1 MDLALRCPS
10 CACENRP
17 QAKFCNECGAALSNS
32 ALSGGDRRQ
41 AAVLFADISGY
52 TELCAS
58 HDAEQVQAMLSRFF
72 VATEQVVEA
81 YGGSVIDRAGDAVMA
96 VFGAPKA
103 HGNDA
108 QRAIRAAFDMHEA
121 AGRLEDCAG
130 QPLRLHIGV
139 SSGEVVAADIGG
151 GGKSKYSVTGATVNL
166 AARLDGLAG
175 PGETL
180 ISDPLHRMVS
190 AEIEVQPLGDC
201 RVKGFPKPVPVWRVL
216 ALRTARSERSRFV
229 GRDLEVARAMDA
241 LRGVQAARRGLTIV
255 VRGEAGIGKSRLVE
269 EIGVRAKALGFDTP
283 CGKVLDFGV
292 RRARQAL
299 PTILRAMLGIG
310 DDDDIGAQR
319 SALDRARERGVVTE
333 DDEPFVNDLLDID
346 QPPAP
351 KSVFDAMDHASRQRR
366 SAETFAAVLG
376 RAAGIRPLLLTIEDI
391 HWASPYLLRH
401 LTALEAT
408 STGCPM
414 AIVLTSRP
422 GQQALDPLPES
433 TADRGSRVE
442 IDLAPFSLEESMRLA
457 EQWTEGSAE
466 LSSKCIE
473 RAEGNPLFLEH
484 LLRSEHDGSER
495 RIPPT
500 VQSIVLESMDRL
512 SSRDRSL
519 LQTAAVLGQMFS
531 LQSLRAVAR
540 EPDGR
545 VDPLEAAGMIR
556 AIGTDLLFAH
566 ALIQEAVYSSL
577 LTSKRRELH
586 ARCAQWFAGS
596 EPILHAQHL
605 DRADSPE
612 AAQAYLAAS
621 RLEAERFRFDTAL
634 HLAARATELAPA
646 ADLGCALAL
655 LQGELLRDTGQS
667 NDSILAFRRA
677 LDLAQH
683 DNERCHAWMG
693 IAAGQRVTGE
703 LAPAMDALDRAE
715 HLAERSGLATERSRI
730 HHTRGNL
737 CFARGESAACEAEHQ
752 QALDLARL
760 AGNLECEVHA
770 LGGMADAHYAQARI
784 AAALTCFQRCMAIAG
799 ERGWIGIETSNRCMA
814 AVCLWLLGSLPAG
827 IIELRRACEDA
838 RRIGAVPLQ
847 LLAVD
852 TLAILLVEAGL
863 FEEAERCCT
872 EGLPLARAA
881 GSGRYESLLLWNLGS
896 CHIAR
901 GGQEAARRCIDDSLA
916 LARQTGLGSMGP
928 AIYARLARAASNPA
942 QRTQALDE
950 GERLLK
956 GPCLAHAALMFYR
969 EAIEASIAA
978 SDWDRTSRYA
988 SELGSFVRDEPLHW
1002 ADLIVSRA
1010 KILKEVALNPGS
1022 REPLLRLQALREQ
1035 VVAAGW
1041 ASALVEIDSRLAAQ
1055 PALH

>member
-17 QAKFCNECGAALSNS
+17 QAKFCDGCGAALSNPN
-32 ALSGGDRRQ
+32 LPGGDRRQ

-52 TELCAS
+52 TELCAR
-58 HDAEQVQAMLSRFF
+58 HDPEHVQAMLGRFF
-72 VATEQVVEA
+72 AATEQVVEA

-108 QRAIRAAFDMHEA
+108 QRAVRAAFDMHEA

-130 QPLRLHIGV
+130 QPLCLHIGV
-139 SSGEVVAADIGG
+139 SSGEVVAADISG
-151 GGKSKYSVTGATVNL
+151 GGKSKYSVTGAAVNL
-166 AARLDGLAG
+166 AARLDALAG

-180 ISDPLHRMVS
+180 ISDALHRMVS
-190 AEIEVQPLGDC
+190 EELEVQPLGEC
-201 RVKGFPKPVPVWRVL
+201 TVKGFPKPVPVWRVL
-216 ALRTARSERSRFV
+216 ALRAAQSDRSRFV

-241 LRGVQAARRGLTIV
+241 LRGVQEARSGLTIV

-269 EIGVRAKALGFDTP
+269 EIGVRAKALGFDTLS
-283 CGKVLDFGV
+283 GKVLDFGV
-292 RRARQAL
+292 RRAREAL
-299 PTILRAMLGIG
+299 PTILRAVLDIG
-310 DDDDIGAQR
+310 DDDDVDAQR
-319 SALDRARERGVVTE
+319 SGLQRARERGVVTE
-333 DDEPFVNDLLDID
+333 DDEPFVNDLLDIA
-346 QPPAP
+346 QPP
-351 KSVFDAMDHASRQRR
+351 KLNNVFEAMDHASRQRR

-376 RAAGIRPLLLTIEDI
+376 RAAGIRPLLLTIEDV
-391 HWASPYLLRH
+391 HWAPPSLLRH

-422 GQQALDPLPES
+422 GQQALDPAPGS
-433 TADRGSRVE
+433 TADRRSRVE
-442 IDLAPFSLEESMRLA
+442 IDLAPFSPEESLRFA

-466 LSSKCIE
+466 FTSKCIE
-473 RAEGNPLFLEH
+473 RAEGNPLFLEQ

-500 VQSIVLESMDRL
+500 VQSVVLESMDRL
-512 SSRDRSL
+512 ANRDRSL

-531 LQSLRAVAR
+531 LQSLRVVAR

-556 AIGTDLLFAH
+556 SIGTDLLFAH

-577 LTSKRRELH
+577 LTSTRRELH
-586 ARCAQWFAGS
+586 ARCAQWFAGT

-605 DRADSPE
+605 DRAESPE
-612 AAQAYLAAS
+612 AAQAYLAAA
-621 RLEAERFRFDTAL
+621 RLEAERFRFDSAL
-634 HLAARATELAPA
+634 RLVARATELAPA

-655 LQGELLRDTGQS
+655 LQGELLRETGQS
-667 NDSILAFRRA
+667 KDSILAFRRA

-703 LAPAMDALDRAE
+703 LASAMDALDEAQ
-715 HLAERSGLATERSRI
+715 HIAERSGLTTERSRI

-737 CFARGESAACEAEHQ
+737 CFARGEAAACEAEHR

-760 AGNLECEVHA
+760 AGNPACEVHA

-784 AAALTCFQRCMAIAG
+784 AAALTHFQRCVAIAG

-814 AVCLWLLGSLPAG
+814 AVCLWFRGNLPAG
-827 IIELRRACEDA
+827 IVELRRACEDA

-847 LLAVD
+847 LLAID
-852 TLAILLVEAGL
+852 TLAILLVEAGR
-863 FEEAERCCT
+863 FEEAERCCI
-872 EGLPLARAA
+872 EGLALARTA

-896 CHIAR
+896 CHIDR
-901 GGQEAARRCIDDSLA
+901 GDREAARRCLDDSLA

-928 AIYARLARAASNPA
+928 AIYARLARVASNPA
-942 QRTQALDE
+942 ERTQALHE
-950 GERLLK
+950 GECLLK
-956 GPCLAHAALMFYR
+956 GPCLAHATLGFYND
-969 EAIEASIAA
+969 AIEASIAA
-978 SDWDRTSRYA
+978 HDWDRTSRYA
-988 SELGSFVRDEPLHW
+988 NELGSFVWDEPLHW
-1002 ADLIVSRA
+1002 AELIVSRA
-1010 KILKEVALNPGS
+1010 EILKEVALNEGS

-1041 ASALVEIDSRLAAQ
+1041 ASALAEIDARLAAQ
-1055 PALH
+1055 LALR